1 MARPVNNVVP
11 FPFQV
16 TCFHCAHYTESYCRL
31 FDEPIESEIEAAK
44 DCNGF
49 EVAP

>member
-1 MARPVNNVVP
+1 MILA
-11 FPFQV
+11 FPTKQ
-16 TCFHCAHYTESYCRL
+16 TCFRCEHYLDQYCRL

-49 EVAP
+49 EVADDA